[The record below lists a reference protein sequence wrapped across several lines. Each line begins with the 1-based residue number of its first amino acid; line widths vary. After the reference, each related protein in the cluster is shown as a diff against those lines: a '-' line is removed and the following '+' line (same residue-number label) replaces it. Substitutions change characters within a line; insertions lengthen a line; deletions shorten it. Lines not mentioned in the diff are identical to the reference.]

1 MRYLTIPGTS
11 FKPSILCLGTGGMG
25 ATIDRETSFALLD
38 TFLERGGTF
47 IDTAKIYND
56 WIPGETSRSEKLIGE
71 WLRLRK
77 ARHQVV
83 LATKGA
89 HPALQAMHVPRL
101 SPAEITNDLEAS
113 LRHLQVEVIDLYWL
127 HRDDP
132 ARSIE
137 EIIETLA
144 SQVKAGKIRHYG
156 CSNWRLER
164 IQAAQAYASAHG
176 LPGFAGVQNL
186 WNLAQVNRQDLPDP
200 TIVVMDALLW
210 QYHHHT
216 GMAAVP
222 FSSQANGFFQKME
235 EGQVERIALNQR
247 RMYGNSDTEARLKRL
262 QVLKQ
267 QTGFSTSQ
275 IVLGYLAG
283 QPFPTFPIIGPKD
296 VAQLNDSLSAADISL
311 TAEQIAFLL
320 DGQVV

>member
-1 MRYLTIPGTS
+1 MRYATIPGTS
-11 FKPSILCLGTGGMG
+11 FTPSVLCLGTGGMG
-25 ATIDRETSFALLD
+25 ATIDRQTSFALLD
-38 TFLERGGTF
+38 AFLEHGGTF

-56 WIPGETSRSEKLIGE
+56 WIPGETSRSEKTIGE

-77 ARHQVV
+77 TRNQVV

-89 HPALQAMHVPRL
+89 HPNLQAMQVPRL
-101 SPAEITNDLEAS
+101 SPAEITGDLEAS
-113 LRHLQVEVIDLYWL
+113 LQHLQVEVIDLYWL

-132 ARSIE
+132 SRPVE

-144 SQVKAGKIRHYG
+144 SQVRAGKIFHYG

-164 IQAAQAYASAHG
+164 IQAAQAYADAHG

-186 WNLAQVNRQDLPDP
+186 WNLAQVNRHDLPDP
-200 TIVVMDALLW
+200 TMVVMDALLW
-210 QYHHHT
+210 RYHRST
-216 GMAAVP
+216 GLASMP

-235 EGQVERIALNQR
+235 DGQVERIAPNQR
-247 RMYGNSDTEARLKRL
+247 RTYWNSDTEARLKRL
-262 QVLKQ
+262 LVLKQ
-267 QTGFSTSQ
+267 QTGFNTTQ
-275 IVLGYLAG
+275 VVLGYLTG

-296 VAQLNDSLSAADISL
+296 LAQLNDSLSAADMML
-311 TAEQIAFLL
+311 TEEQIAFLL